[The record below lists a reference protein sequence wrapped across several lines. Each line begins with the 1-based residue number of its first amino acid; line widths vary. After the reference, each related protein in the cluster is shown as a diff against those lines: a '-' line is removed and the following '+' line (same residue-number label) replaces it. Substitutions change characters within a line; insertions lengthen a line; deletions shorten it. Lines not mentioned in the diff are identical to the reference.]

1 MNSKKLQ
8 LLLVDDDPF
17 ITALLTRQL
26 NEQGYENVNVA
37 RNSEQCMGQLKK
49 NDIIILDHWLVEENG
64 IDLLRQIKSEAP
76 DTPVIFLS
84 GQEFIT
90 IAIKSLKYGAF
101 DYIEKSKL
109 NIDRLIQ
116 LINLAIDHQNQI
128 QKLKRLDYVKRMFSF
143 GLL

>member
-1 MNSKKLQ
+1 
-8 LLLVDDDPF
+8 
-17 ITALLTRQL
+17 L

-64 IDLLRQIKSEAP
+64 IDLLRKIKSEAP

-109 NIDRLIQ
+109 NIDRLVQ